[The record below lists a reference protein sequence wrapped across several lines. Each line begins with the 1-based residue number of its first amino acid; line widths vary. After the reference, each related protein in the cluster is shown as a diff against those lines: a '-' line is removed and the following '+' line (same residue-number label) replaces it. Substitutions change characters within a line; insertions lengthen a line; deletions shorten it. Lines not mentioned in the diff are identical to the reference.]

1 MAIYD
6 FFVSRNGA
14 VSNTAAYIGH
24 AGRLFYDSSNG
35 VVKLSDGTTPGGTPI
50 PYTIA
55 TSTIV
60 GGIKAGP
67 GANVSVDGTLT
78 IDTAGLPLG
87 IGNLQ
92 INNTTL
98 SVVNVN
104 DDLILASSGTGNVNI
119 VGNLNVYKTDG
130 NIDSRQPEFSIAS
143 DGQVRIRVPTTDP
156 VLGAVEIIG
165 SNSSATVAPAVAGV
179 MLHVTGNNNEFSTI
193 YNDGI
198 NNFSNYIG
206 RRYNG
211 TALSP
216 TSVLSGNTICRFSG
230 TGYGATTFAAGAS
243 ASISMVALENFTDS
257 AQGTKI
263 EFLAAPIGSITR
275 ETIAN
280 VTVAE
285 GITTTKAKVLGNLTV
300 LGNIIGNAT
309 TTTATIGTADVTTLN
324 VGGNIRI
331 NGTNATGNG
340 FNKAGGVVT
349 ANGQTGQITSLADSI
364 AKNAAA
370 TFTINNNYI
379 NYKDVVIINIA
390 SGGTINSYAATVTRV
405 ANAFCNVTVTNSG
418 TGSLA
423 EALTF
428 NFAVIKCN

>member
-1 MAIYD
+1 MALYE
-6 FFVSRNGA
+6 FFTSRNNSA
-14 VSNTAAYIGH
+14 NAASFVGQ
-24 AGRLFYDSSNG
+24 AGRLFYDGSNG
-35 VVKLSDGTTPGGTPI
+35 VIKLSDGVTPGGTFI
-50 PYTIA
+50 PYNIA
-55 TSTIV
+55 TASTI

-67 GANVSVDGTLT
+67 GANVAVDGTLT

-143 DGQVRIRVPTTDP
+143 DGQVRIRVPSTDP
-156 VLGAVEIIG
+156 LLGAVEIIG

-211 TALSP
+211 MATAP
-216 TSVLSGNTICRFSG
+216 TAVLAGNTICRFSG

-243 ASISMVALENFTDS
+243 ASIGMVALENFTDS

-263 EFLAAPIGSITR
+263 EFYAAPVGSITR
-275 ETIAN
+275 Q
-280 VTVAE
+280 TVANISVAD
-285 GITTTKAKVLGNLTV
+285 GITTTKATVQGNLTV
-300 LGNIIGNAT
+300 
-309 TTTATIGTADVTTLN
+309 
-324 VGGNIRI
+324 
-331 NGTNATGNG
+331 
-340 FNKAGGVVT
+340 GGVVASNLSVT
-349 ANGQTGQITSLADSI
+349 GTVTTPRVVINDGGLRTILDGIWANLNFASDSI
-364 AKNAAA
+364 VHL
-370 TFTINNNYI
+370 YHP
-379 NYKDVVIINIA
+379 
-390 SGGTINSYAATVTRV
+390 SGD
-405 ANAFCNVTVTNSG
+405 VTVNLNGHTAGATIRLLINMATARAVSLGVSATNSTIGATQLASNKIVNNQAVQIVYTCIDG
-418 TGSLA
+418 TSGNTHA
-423 EALTF
+423 
-428 NFAVIKCN
+428 AVSYV